1 MANEVQNQRAYGAS
15 NHIILSLCLITT
27 CLLNITTQPPAT
39 EQGSHIVLWVNLGY
53 LAVGYVLA
61 MASVFSNDT
70 EMKAAVAKLSVIS
83 AWLSTILVM
92 MGELSST
99 AP

>member
-39 EQGSHIVLWVNLGY
+39 EQGSHIVLWVNL
-53 LAVGYVLA
+53 AVGYLLA
-61 MASVFSNDT
+61 IASVFSNDT

-83 AWLSTILVM
+83 AWLSMILVM